1 VRDLD
6 HGCLIIVGGQMAIMH
21 IIMETASMS
30 AEQFFEGI
38 GYWVLDINFIC
49 YFNFFFE
56 SGQH

>member
-1 VRDLD
+1 
-6 HGCLIIVGGQMAIMH
+6 MAIMH